1 MGINIQSTQSY
12 ISSTILGNIMG
23 SRGQKFKKELDD
35 GSSLQING
43 KSLNNK
49 NMKAHFDISVGSF
62 LRNWINIFNKILRCT
77 K

>member
-12 ISSTILGNIMG
+12 ISSTTLGNIMG
-23 SRGQKFKKELDD
+23 SRGQKFKKELD

-49 NMKAHFDISVGSF
+49 NMKAYFEISVVGHF
-62 LRNWINIFNKILRCT
+62 
-77 K
+77 